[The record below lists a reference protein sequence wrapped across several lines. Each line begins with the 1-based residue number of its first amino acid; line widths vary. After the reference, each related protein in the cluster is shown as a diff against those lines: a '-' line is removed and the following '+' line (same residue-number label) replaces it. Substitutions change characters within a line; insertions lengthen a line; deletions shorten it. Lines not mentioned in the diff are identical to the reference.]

1 MLGRLRQLVTAAERH
16 GLREVA
22 CIDGQPVRI
31 HNLARFYYNARP
43 MESVGAR
50 DGGDGDLTG
59 FRLWESAPHLIEYLN
74 VHREV
79 VKDRIVLELGAGTG
93 AVGLAAAACG
103 AQSVV
108 LSDADTTA
116 TLEGEHGWEERSRIA
131 TLGENVRLN
140 GKITAAVHV
149 QPLRWGD
156 HAQIA
161 AIAAGWPGGFGTIVG
176 SDVLY
181 SPRLYDGLAATIRT
195 LAAYDSRVVLSFP
208 ERHGDENAFFDL
220 LAPQFELVGSHVS
233 DAPRPDNKILRLVEL
248 RRVSGGHDSGHHE

>member
-1 MLGRLRQLVTAAERH
+1 MVTSLDSGLG
-16 GLREVA
+16 
-22 CIDGQPVRI
+22 
-31 HNLARFYYNARP
+31 
-43 MESVGAR
+43 
-50 DGGDGDLTG
+50 TG
-59 FRLWESAPHLIEYLN
+59 PHLIEYLN

-79 VKDRIVLELGAGTG
+79 VKDRIVRARCWNRRRTT
-93 AVGLAAAACG
+93 AAACG

-195 LAAYDSRVVLSFP
+195 LAAYDSRVVLSVP

-220 LAPQFELVGSHVS
+220 LAPQFEQVGSHGQTPPVLTTRS
-233 DAPRPDNKILRLVEL
+233 YV
-248 RRVSGGHDSGHHE
+248 